1 MIVVTIS
8 QQVRS
13 RNSRGRG
20 ERGGRG
26 AQLAG
31 VPDGRTDGRMDAEAT
46 VRSDRGSEE
55 MGRGG
60 KSIPEA
66 PRECWSDKL
75 LSGAAA
81 AVSRA
86 AVPAAGGGAG
96 HRAKPVLNALL
107 NFSNSRRAVNHLGGS
122 GSGLGRCSCR
132 IWPSEAPPAAEY
144 NPPPLP
150 LAMGFAPADPPPR
163 IPTTQRPADYASP
176 LIPIARFD
184 LSVPLRR
191 RFPPPPRPLLSLAS
205 VSNALPKSPILG
217 VE

>member
-20 ERGGRG
+20 ERGGG

-31 VPDGRTDGRMDAEAT
+31 VPDGRTDGRMDAED

-122 GSGLGRCSCR
+122 GSGLGCCSCR
-132 IWPSEAPPAAEY
+132 IWPSEAPPAAAY
-144 NPPPLP
+144 TPPLP
-150 LAMGFAPADPPPR
+150 LPMGFAPADPPPR

-176 LIPIARFD
+176 PNPD
-184 LSVPLRR
+184 SQV
-191 RFPPPPRPLLSLAS
+191 
-205 VSNALPKSPILG
+205 
-217 VE
+217 